1 MSEKVTSPRLNSNT
15 SQNVVEYYKAG
26 LKEPE
31 TVGWDRVGDMVTSLN
46 KSIQQ
51 RRDEAAWEKEEKEL
65 KVKAYEDQF
74 AKNSEVIAG
83 NAGSL
88 GEDYYSHAYDQAQML
103 QEQYNEAVKNDD
115 KKLMGELKGKLN
127 GLSTTVQ
134 TLKESMNTASELQ
147 SDENG
152 ESGLSTGMSAHEKLV
167 NATCTD
173 PSKMQYKEGEFVWAN
188 PEFDS
193 EVEGSQEFFT
203 IEDLNKSLVLRDDT
217 VIEEYKTFENTLGVL
232 GLDWQ
237 NGAEGSSG
245 FDPIYYNASNKKMIT
260 EDNIAT
266 FLHDDVTGKGTDY
279 TFAKQLGEYIE
290 QVDYAGLGLDVA
302 KWDKDGDGDVDEDD
316 FALEQDREK
325 LKAAITDRGSPDYN
339 FETSRTIISEW
350 MTMNQRKKFMGNIDE
365 TLVPEPGEDQDT
377 FIKRGGAVGA
387 LAQKGIVWNENQGRF
402 IATSTKSG
410 QELLDSLKKKKK

>member
-1 MSEKVTSPRLNSNT
+1 MGKYSPKLNANT

-26 LKEPE
+26 LKRPE

-46 KSIQQ
+46 KTIQQ
-51 RRDEAAWEKEEKEL
+51 RRDEATLEKEEKEL
-65 KVKAYEDQF
+65 KTKAYEDQF
-74 AKNSEVIAG
+74 VKNSEVIAA

-88 GEDYYSHAYDQAQML
+88 GEEYYNLAFDQAKVL
-103 QEQYNEAVKNDD
+103 QDQYNEAVMNDD
-115 KKLMGELKGKLN
+115 KKLMGELRGKLN

-134 TLKESMNTASELQ
+134 TLKETMNEASSSQ

-152 ESGLSTGMSAHEKLV
+152 ESSLSAGMSEYEKLV

-173 PSKMQYKEGEFVWAN
+173 PSAMSYVDGEFQWAN
-188 PEFDS
+188 PEFNPEEKDS
-193 EVEGSQEFFT
+193 KEFFT
-203 IEDLNKSLVLRDDT
+203 MEDLNKSLIERDDT
-217 VIEEYKTFENTLGVL
+217 VIQEYKTFENTLGVL

-237 NGAEGSSG
+237 NGAEGASG
-245 FDPIYYNASNKKMIT
+245 FDDIYYDASNKKMIT
-260 EDNIAT
+260 ENNIAT
-266 FLHDDVTGKGTDY
+266 FLHDDVTGKGADY

-290 QVDYAGLGLDVA
+290 QVDYSGLGLDVA
-302 KWDKDGDGDVDEDD
+302 KWDKDKDGDVDEDD

-365 TLVPEPGEDQDT
+365 TLVPAPGEDQDT
-377 FIKRGGAVGA
+377 FVKRGGSVGA
-387 LAQKGIVWNENQGRF
+387 LTKKGIVWNENQGRF